1 MPGGVALEHRLTL
14 YHEASKRSGSSF
26 AEEIREGL
34 SASPKRIAAWCLYDE
49 LGSVLF
55 EAITLLPEYYLTRI
69 ETEILERHAEEIVA
83 LLEAPLEMIELGS
96 GSGRKTR
103 ILIEAALRRQAR
115 LHYKPIDISPDALI
129 ASASSLLR
137 AYDGLSVTAF
147 AGDYRSALR
156 SERLSL
162 PRHALVLF
170 LGSSIGNHE
179 AREAVSLLRAVRE
192 SLSGG
197 DALLLGADLRKSPS
211 RIELAYDDPIGLTG
225 CFNRNVLARINR
237 ELGGHFELDAFR
249 YVVRYDE
256 RRACLDSFQESL
268 REQRVRIDALGI
280 EVAFAAGERIH
291 TESSY
296 KYDRAE
302 LERIAHESGFALER
316 SWTDERG
323 YYSLNLLRPAPIH
336 GPI

>member
-1 MPGGVALEHRLTL
+1 MLGGVALKHRLTL
-14 YHEASKRSGSSF
+14 YHEAAKHSGSSF
-26 AEEIREGL
+26 TEEVREGL
-34 SASPKRIAAWCLYDE
+34 SAFPKRIAAWCLYDE

-69 ETEILERHAEEIVA
+69 ETEILERHAEEIVN
-83 LLEAPLEMIELGS
+83 LLETPLEIIELGS

-103 ILIEAALRRQAR
+103 ILIEAALHRQAR

-129 ASASSLLR
+129 ASASSLINT
-137 AYDGLSVTAF
+137 YDGLSVTAF

-156 SERLSL
+156 SERLAAPL
-162 PRHALVLF
+162 PALVLF
-170 LGSSIGNHE
+170 LGSSLGNHE
-179 AREAVSLLRAVRE
+179 SHEAVSLLRDVRE
-192 SLSGG
+192 GLAKG

-211 RIELAYDDPIGLTG
+211 LIELAYDDPIGLTG

-237 ELGGHFELDAFR
+237 ELGGHFDLDAFR

-256 RRACLDSFQESL
+256 QRACLDSFQESL
-268 REQRVRIDALGI
+268 RTQRVRIDALDMEI
-280 EVAFAAGERIH
+280 AFNAGERIH

-302 LERIAHESGFALER
+302 LEKIARESGLRLER
-316 SWTDERG
+316 SWTDEQG
-323 YYSLNLLRPAPIH
+323 YYSLNLLRC
-336 GPI
+336 